1 MSNEKNPNRYVSPY
15 YPFYMNSRGVSNQN
29 FYQFQSNIESNQFN
43 VIQNNNQ
50 IQSSIEPLLSGNEFI
65 DKIICRLLFHL
76 IIDEKPDIITT
87 KSIREKRKEAYMFSS
102 LIMGMQLFT
111 YITSFIWKI
120 KSPYKGINKKKLF
133 IKYLLYIYT
142 TYFAVRI
149 IDLIICKE
157 EFEIQFKGLDN
168 YQIYA
173 KIEKIENS
181 LKENS
186 NFHANIRL

>member
-1 MSNEKNPNRYVSPY
+1 
-15 YPFYMNSRGVSNQN
+15 MNSRGVSNQN

-111 YITSFIWKI
+111 YITSFIWK
-120 KSPYKGINKKKLF
+120 NK
-133 IKYLLYIYT
+133 I
-142 TYFAVRI
+142 
-149 IDLIICKE
+149 
-157 EFEIQFKGLDN
+157 
-168 YQIYA
+168 
-173 KIEKIENS
+173 S
-181 LKENS
+181 LQRN
-186 NFHANIRL
+186 